1 MIILFSKRICDL
13 ILIWVC
19 ILTAEP
25 NVYNLRAKLI
35 ALHVLATILPEYRS
49 DDLSVIKKVRV
60 TPFSCDITNW
70 QRWWFQFESEF
81 ISNLVHLFF
90 TILTLNIISKL
101 H

>member
-1 MIILFSKRICDL
+1 MILLFSKLIWDL
-13 ILIWVC
+13 ILIWVF

-60 TPFSCDITNW
+60 THVTSRTGGSDSSLNLSLLVIWFICLHHTRYAGLEDH
-70 QRWWFQFESEF
+70 FQFP
-81 ISNLVHLFF
+81 
-90 TILTLNIISKL
+90 
-101 H
+101 

>member
-1 MIILFSKRICDL
+1 MILLFSKLIWDL
-13 ILIWVC
+13 ILIWVS

-60 TPFSCDITNW
+60 TPFSCDITKW
-70 QRWWFQFESEF
+70 WLWFQFESEF
-81 ISNLVHLFF
+81 ISNLVHLF
-90 TILTLNIISKL
+90 TSYSLC
-101 H
+101 